1 MLIERRAFIAALST
15 LVMAVGAWAPAVAQE
30 KVQLINMEP
39 NAKPQALLEGRVDC
53 FESFDFLQIPLLE
66 ENGMPAASL
75 PISMVGIQVPGL
87 SLITSHE
94 MIKKNPQLVRKNGV
108 AHARRDRSVA
118 GGSECRD
125 RFTSQARADPE
136 RQRRDGVLTL
146 SFDLLEPNWAK
157 GKPLGWLSPEI
168 IESSQDLLLQY
179 DQIKTKRPASDYI
192 TNEFISAR

>member
-136 RQRRDGVLTL
+136 RQRRDACADAVLR
-146 SFDLLEPNWAK
+146 SPRAE
-157 GKPLGWLSPEI
+157 LGEGQAVGLVVSGNHRVV
-168 IESSQDLLLQY
+168 SG
-179 DQIKTKRPASDYI
+179 
-192 TNEFISAR
+192 SAPPI